1 MRNRARRA
9 EARFMDAFTTVVMFI
24 VLAMLAACQN
34 PLLNP

>member
-1 MRNRARRA
+1 MRNRTMRA
-9 EARFMDAFTTVVMFI
+9 EARFVDAFTAVVMFI

>member
-9 EARFMDAFTTVVMFI
+9 ETRFVDVFTAVVTFI